1 MIAYRIPLT
10 KITKDGSVKE
20 ISAQKGRT
28 CWYYAARMVRAFHER
43 TFSHLKAFES
53 EEQQAE
59 RRIEATVSMVRK
71 WETDLENIIRLHP
84 NDRLPENILTALSKP
99 ILNYWAGKGIPYDED
114 KWKKTV
120 DGFYEGESIKDGHEN
135 LYQYV
140 HSLFRLLHLDVIR
153 KNKSGRNTDFRRLRA
168 IILVRRWKS
177 FCINTVHS

>member
-84 NDRLPENILTALSKP
+84 NDRLPENILTTLSKP

-140 HSLFRLLHLDVIR
+140 HSLFRLLHLM
-153 KNKSGRNTDFRRLRA
+153 L
-168 IILVRRWKS
+168 
-177 FCINTVHS
+177 